1 MKKNFSLC
9 VALNDTFGKICA
21 SRKSEKQIEYDRP
34 VHLTNDKAQ
43 LKHQGYKSDRYG
55 FHFSFVARAVIAT
68 MLTAAA
74 LVGRPAMAQG
84 RVKSKAHKI
93 TKVAPG
99 ALSAGSTEAVNGSQL
114 YATDQYVRIFSAA
127 TGQRFKYMY
136 GRLDDVNSR
145 FEDLNTFEHAA
156 AVYLNN
162 LENGA
167 GITYFHSNSSLHDS
181 QAVGVNSVAMGPAAI
196 AQSDSSVAIGN
207 SVKSDG
213 GRSVAIGSGN
223 TAFGDGAITVGDPNF
238 ASGNGAMALGRN
250 NIANSNGL
258 ENASAANGAKGAVAL
273 GNENKAIGQGSVA
286 IGNRSTAGAA
296 GSVAVGDTANVSATN
311 GVALGSNSLAANA
324 GDVALGANSRTQAAV
339 GTAIV
344 TINGQSYAVAGR
356 NPISTV
362 SVGDVGKERTI
373 TNVAAGRVAAGSTD
387 AITGSE
393 LYATNQA
400 VEALRTSSGSAMNQL
415 NQQTQQNNVA
425 IQNLQQGKDGFFQ
438 VNAAGVTVKPSAAGT
453 NSAAGG
459 TGAIA
464 AGTNSLAL
472 GTSSNAA
479 ANDTVALGTNSV
491 ADRNNSVSVGSQG
504 HERQVTNVAAG
515 SSGTDVVNVNQLNAV
530 KSGSV
535 QYDVNP
541 DGTVNTGSVTVG
553 ANGSAA
559 VIHNVGAG
567 TAATD
572 TVNVGQLNQALT
584 DVTNS
589 ANSYTD
595 KQVNRIRRDANAGT
609 AAALAAANLPQ
620 AATPGR
626 GMVSAGVGSYRGE
639 AALAI
644 GVSHFSDSGRWMLKG
659 SLTSDTRS
667 TVGVGAGVGYQW

>member
-1 MKKNFSLC
+1 MKKWSRIFASLNKTPDETQPQSEHER
-9 VALNDTFGKICA
+9 LIEIC
-21 SRKSEKQIEYDRP
+21 RP
-34 VHLTNDKAQ
+34 VQ
-43 LKHQGYKSDRYG
+43 LPSGKKRRKHRSVKSNRHG
-55 FHFSFVARAVIAT
+55 FHHSFVARAVIAT
-68 MLTAAA
+68 TVSAAV
-74 LVGRPAMAQG
+74 LVGRPAAAQG
-84 RVKSKAHKI
+84 VAKSKDHKI

-99 ALSAGSTEAVNGSQL
+99 ALSARSTDAVNGSQL
-114 YATDQYVRIFSAA
+114 YATDQYVAILSAA
-127 TGQRFKYMY
+127 TGQGFKYIQS
-136 GRLDDVNSR
+136 RLDDVNSSLDG
-145 FEDLNTFEHAA
+145 FNTFEHAA
-156 AVYLNN
+156 IEYLNN
-162 LENGA
+162 LDNGV
-167 GITYFHSNSSLHDS
+167 GVKYFHSNSSLNDS

-196 AQSDSSVAIGN
+196 AQSDGSVAIGN
-207 SVKSDG
+207 SVKADG
-213 GRSVAIGSGN
+213 GKSVAIGSGN
-223 TAFGDGAITVGDPNF
+223 ISFGDGAISVGDPNF

-258 ENASAANGAKGAVAL
+258 QNASAANAANGAVAL

-286 IGNRSTAGAA
+286 IGNKSTAGVA
-296 GSVAVGDTANVSATN
+296 GAVAVGDTATVSAAK

-324 GDVALGANSRTQAAV
+324 GDVALGASSRTQAVV
-339 GTAIV
+339 GTAAV
-344 TINGQSYAVAGR
+344 TINGQSYAVAGS
-356 NPISTV
+356 NPTSTV
-362 SVGDVGKERTI
+362 SVGDVDKERTI
-373 TNVAAGRVAAGSTD
+373 TNVAGGRVTAGSTD
-387 AITGSE
+387 AVNGSE

-400 VEALRTSSGSAMNQL
+400 VESLRTSSGSAMNQL

-438 VNAAGVTVKPSAAGT
+438 VNAVGTTAKPSAVGT

-459 TGAIA
+459 TGAVA
-464 AGTNSLAL
+464 RGANSLAL
-472 GTSSNAA
+472 GTSTNAV
-479 ANDTVALGTNSV
+479 ANNAVALGANSV
-491 ADRNNSVSVGSQG
+491 ADRNNSVSVGSRG

-515 SSGTDVVNVNQLNAV
+515 LSGTDAVNVNQLSAV

-541 DGTVNTGSVTVG
+541 DGAVNTGSVTIG

-559 VIHNVGAG
+559 LIHNVAAG
-567 TAATD
+567 TNSTD
-572 TVNVGQLNQALT
+572 AVNVGQLNQALT
-584 DVTNS
+584 GATNS

-595 KQVNRIRRDANAGT
+595 KRVDRVRRDANAGT

-626 GMVSAGVGSYRGE
+626 GMISAGVGSYRGE